1 MLETFSDF
9 ISLFVLFLIPISL
22 VGVLLTTR
30 HKKRKRLFWNVMK
43 NFIGSGNFW
52 TVRKY

>member
-30 HKKRKRLFWNVMK
+30 HKKRKKIILERNEKFYREW
-43 NFIGSGNFW
+43 
-52 TVRKY
+52 